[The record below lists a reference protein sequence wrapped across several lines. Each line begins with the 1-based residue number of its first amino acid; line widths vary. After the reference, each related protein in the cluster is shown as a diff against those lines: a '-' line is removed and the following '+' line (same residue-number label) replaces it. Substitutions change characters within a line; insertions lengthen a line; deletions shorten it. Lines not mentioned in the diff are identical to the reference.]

1 MSALAKAVNTG
12 YVPHCYQA
20 EIHRNLKRFSVLVC
34 HRRFGKTYLAI
45 NTLLNEALVADR
57 KDSRFGYV
65 APYLRQA
72 KQISWDYLKRFALD
86 IPGTHANESE
96 LSIDFPNGSR
106 VRLYGSDNG
115 ESMRGLY
122 FDGVVMDEVADMRSE
137 TWPEVIR
144 PALSDRKGWCLFI
157 GTPKGLNQF
166 HELYQHAQS
175 DPKWYAGMFRVDE
188 THIIDAEELALA
200 RTAMSPNQYRQEFL
214 CDFSASVDNALIT
227 IDQVCEAADK
237 VVTEAD
243 IRGSGKAMGVDVA
256 RFGDDRSCIMKR
268 QGLAALTPIVYD
280 DIDNMTLAGRVAQEI
295 NSWKPDSVF
304 IDAGRGE
311 GVIDRLRQL
320 GYPVV
325 EVNFGGKPTNPRYS
339 NKRSEMWDGVRQW
352 IQDGG
357 SLPNIT
363 DLKTDLCTPT
373 YSFDSANRMLL
384 ESKDKIRDRGL
395 RSPDLGDSL
404 ALTFAFPVA
413 PKDLGLRDS
422 KGTGSLS
429 HDYDPFK

>member
-1 MSALAKAVNTG
+1 
-12 YVPHCYQA
+12 
-20 EIHRNLKRFSVLVC
+20 
-34 HRRFGKTYLAI
+34 
-45 NTLLNEALVADR
+45 
-57 KDSRFGYV
+57 
-65 APYLRQA
+65 
-72 KQISWDYLKRFALD
+72 
-86 IPGTHANESE
+86 
-96 LSIDFPNGSR
+96 
-106 VRLYGSDNG
+106 
-115 ESMRGLY
+115 MRGLY

-188 THIIDAEELALA
+188 THIIDSEELALA

-227 IDQVCEAADK
+227 IDQVCGAADK

-268 QGLAALTPIVYD
+268 QGLAALTPIVFD

-295 NSWKPDSVF
+295 NAWKPDSVF

-357 SLPNIT
+357 ALPNIT

-373 YSFDSANRMLL
+373 YSFDSANRMIL